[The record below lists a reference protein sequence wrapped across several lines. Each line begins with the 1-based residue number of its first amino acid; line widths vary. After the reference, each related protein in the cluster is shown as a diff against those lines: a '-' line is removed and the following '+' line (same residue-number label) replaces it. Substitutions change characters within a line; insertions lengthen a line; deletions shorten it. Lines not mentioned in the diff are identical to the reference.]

1 MPRWASPCSPW
12 RHRSQSHSQKK
23 KKSFAKPFAES
34 PFPDSVHSP
43 EGARPGPHPST
54 AAALSAL
61 SSFEHYRG
69 GAGLRSGG
77 TLSTHGPPTST
88 PWTCGSPPPA
98 WSARTLPP
106 ETPRGCSAAGIPA
119 YSPGVY
125 SANVGGAYTAGL
137 RHLSPDQVVRVH
149 SAVTEGLRRLESSRG
164 GGTEPRGAIVEPRGA
179 IVEPE
184 RAIVEPRG
192 AIAEPRGAIAEPRGR
207 TPLLGPG
214 DATVA
219 EPSKPVVATVA
230 PIKSATDS
238 EALAQ
243 VSTGHAGLAHR
254 EPELPPPTT
263 GTHRRSLEWAR
274 AERDRIL
281 SASN

>member
-1 MPRWASPCSPW
+1 M
-12 RHRSQSHSQKK
+12 
-23 KKSFAKPFAES
+23 
-34 PFPDSVHSP
+34 HSP

-192 AIAEPRGAIAEPRGR
+192 AIVEPRGAIAEPRGYIAEPRGAIAEPRGAIAEPRGAIAEPRGR